1 MSKMPDSRWLTPALV
16 GHLVELRRRLLLS
29 VGFCVVIFV
38 VLIPWS
44 DEIFR
49 FLAKPLESVM
59 PPGDHL
65 IAIHVS
71 TPFVV
76 PFQLT
81 LLVTLLLCMPV
92 ILYELWA
99 FVAPALYRW
108 ERRFARTLLV
118 SAVLLFYIGIA
129 FAYFVIFPMAFR
141 FFVSVAPMGV
151 AVMTDIRNYL
161 SFCLHLAL
169 AFGISFEMPIV
180 IVLLVSLRL
189 VREETLR
196 KQRRYVFLICFIIA
210 AFLTPPD
217 ALSMTLLGL
226 PMYGLYELGLI
237 LVRHLDSE
245 RARA

>member
-1 MSKMPDSRWLTPALV
+1 V
-16 GHLVELRRRLLLS
+16 GHLVELRRRLLFS

-44 DEIFR
+44 DAIFR

-118 SAVLLFYIGIA
+118 SAVLLFYVGIA
-129 FAYFVIFPMAFR
+129 FAYFVIFPMAFS

-169 AFGISFEMPIV
+169 AFGISFEMPVV

-237 LVRHLDSE
+237 LVRHLDPE